1 MASCRAAKREGSVVE
16 AREEEGDGG
25 AEMIAP
31 SLKRFCSS
39 VVRKIAVEGNIGEP
53 ASATLRAAA
62 MDQECRSATLRDY
75 DAWVVRVWDSY
86 AGPDGR

>member
-1 MASCRAAKREGSVVE
+1 MASYEAAEPKRCCQDSERE
-16 AREEEGDGG
+16 REEREKEDGRG

-53 ASATLRAAA
+53 ASATLRTAAVT
-62 MDQECRSATLRDY
+62 QLRDHY
-75 DAWVVRVWDSY
+75 YAWVYRV
-86 AGPDGR
+86 